1 MPKTNYKDQIDPELW
16 GSIRNFPYNMALVIV
31 GNVYQEA
38 AYRKTEVP
46 EGIVQKT
53 IEISG
58 TQGLTFTQ
66 GHLMLEVNATTDKFC
81 ISFQTLTK
89 AETYL
94 EAFLKVLEEEGIP
107 YEVGEKEPSNL
118 PGIQFV

>member
-16 GSIRNFPYNMALVIV
+16 ESIRNFPYNMALVSV

-53 IEISG
+53 IEIRQLKS
-58 TQGLTFTQ
+58 TAPRGLYSLWTC
-66 GHLMLEVNATTDKFC
+66 LNR
-81 ISFQTLTK
+81 
-89 AETYL
+89 
-94 EAFLKVLEEEGIP
+94 
-107 YEVGEKEPSNL
+107 
-118 PGIQFV
+118 